1 MSLPSGLGI
10 SLAIQIVGSL
20 ATVLA
25 TVFITRTYGPEGQGY
40 LSYFRSTVDLAVSIG
55 TFGLP
60 QAFVYMINSSLLS
73 VGWALKFSRSYSILF
88 ALFAACTGAVI
99 YASGAAH
106 AHGFDGF
113 AVGCAVLAS
122 AGLLAHGLYR
132 AIALVTT
139 STGVFNVVT
148 VLPAV
153 LILFFY
159 FIAQPVNFAVLVFA
173 HVLATL
179 LSVAAV
185 MAVLGRKKWPSHS
198 LHAGL
203 SILKYAARYG
213 MWSFVPHIGLA
224 ASTVGTY
231 ALLRQ
236 GAGGDGA
243 VGQFAVGVLV
253 LSAAVLPLN
262 MIIPV
267 LFNAWSGGAE
277 EPRRTSFIKLAH
289 LGTLFSCLG
298 LTAGVALAEPL
309 TMLILGRDLLPSVVV
324 TQIML
329 TGIFALYQSRLSSAL
344 LLSLGRADSVA
355 IGAAIRAV
363 VIMALL
369 AQGFAESI
377 TTTAVAWIVGEFA
390 GVGYLIF
397 KMVRVTGW
405 PILASL
411 GLSPSWAVRELI
423 TRRTFER
430 WNP

>member
-1 MSLPSGLGI
+1 M
-10 SLAIQIVGSL
+10 SLAIQLIGSL

-73 VGWALKFSRSYSILF
+73 VGWALRFSRSYSILF
-88 ALFAACTGAVI
+88 ALFAACIGAVF

-106 AHGFDGF
+106 VHGFDGI

-132 AIALVTT
+132 AIALVTS
-139 STGVFNVVT
+139 STGIFNVVT

-159 FIAQPVNFAVLVFA
+159 FIARPANFAVLVFA
-173 HVLATL
+173 HVVASL
-179 LSVAAV
+179 LSVASV
-185 MAVLGRKKWPSHS
+185 MAFLGRKKWPSHS
-198 LHAGL
+198 LHGGL
-203 SILKYAARYG
+203 SILKYTARYG
-213 MWSFVPHIGLA
+213 MWSFVPHVGLT
-224 ASTVGTY
+224 ASAVGTY

-236 GAGGDGA
+236 GAGGVGA
-243 VGQFAVGVLV
+243 VGQFTVGVLV

-262 MIIPV
+262 MIIPI

-277 EPRRTSFIKLAH
+277 ELRRTSFIKLAH
-289 LGTLFSCLG
+289 LGTLFSFLG

-309 TMLILGRDLLPSVVV
+309 TIIILGRDLLPSVAV

-329 TGIFALYQSRLSSAL
+329 MGIFASYQTRLSSAF

-355 IGAAIRAV
+355 IGAAIRA
-363 VIMALL
+363 ILIIALL

-377 TTTAVAWIVGEFA
+377 TATAVAWIVGEFA
-390 GVGYLIF
+390 GVGYLLSKI
-397 KMVRVTGW
+397 VRMTGW
-405 PILASL
+405 PILTTL

-423 TRRTFER
+423 TRRAFER